1 MTILLGCALGNY
13 SPSFTKNIFTTYSV
27 EVAAKDIG
35 KEVAKRRFEWEL
47 KPSQQWNNF
56 CRNWLDTQCQSPMRQ
71 ANHNDRERIVDILSA
86 SFNDNRSVNYI
97 IKQDG
102 KRADRLKGLMRY
114 SFDVCQLFGDVF
126 LTNDKSGCALILKPD
141 RKKTTLQS
149 LLLDAK
155 LAAGV
160 LGIENIKKASA
171 RETTIS
177 KTHPKGL
184 LYYLWFI
191 GVDPG
196 EQNKGIGSELL
207 QKVIE
212 EGEKDNRI
220 ICLETSTE
228 KNIPWY
234 KKFGF
239 TIYQELDFGYRL
251 YCMKK

>member
-1 MTILLGCALGNY
+1 MPTLFHDLI
-13 SPSFTKNIFTTYSV
+13 K
-27 EVAAKDIG
+27 
-35 KEVAKRRFEWEL
+35 
-47 KPSQQWNNF
+47 
-56 CRNWLDTQCQSPMRQ
+56 SPMRQ
-71 ANHNDRERIVDILSA
+71 ANHNDRERIVDILAA
-86 SFNDNRSVNYI
+86 SFNDNKSVNYI
-97 IKQDG
+97 IKQDR
-102 KRADRLKGLMRY
+102 KRIGRLKGLMRY

-126 LTNDKSGCALILKPD
+126 ITNDDNGCALILKPD
-141 RKKTTLQS
+141 RKKISLQS

-155 LAAGV
+155 LVASV
-160 LGIENIKKASA
+160 LGVENIKKASA
-171 RETTIS
+171 RETIIS

-191 GVDPG
+191 SVDPG

-207 QKVIE
+207 RNVIA
-212 EGEKDNRI
+212 EGEKENRVM
-220 ICLETSTE
+220 CLETSTE